1 MNVYFVRLRK
11 LLIKGL
17 TIVHITMSSI
27 FFFWPSLWHVEIPKP
42 GIKPL
47 PWQPSKPLQRQHQIL
62 NLLHHKRTPNFLIQ
76 SFIKSKQFFKALHA
90 LFSFNFFILP
100 ES

>member
-27 FFFWPSLWHVEIPKP
+27 FFLAIPMAC
-42 GIKPL
+42 GNSQARDQTFAMATI
-47 PWQPSKPLQRQHQIL
+47 QASAAT
-62 NLLHHKRTPNFLIQ
+62 TPD
-76 SFIKSKQFFKALHA
+76 S
-90 LFSFNFFILP
+90 
-100 ES
+100 